1 MGTDLKILLHSE
13 AQLLDYGESRTSGPW
28 IKVRLPDHELLDPFR
43 GMDVGGSGKTTPNI
57 HITIA
62 EGDIATLADQSDAA
76 PAKQPTP
83 YGDASTLLWKSAFFR
98 SPAIWFALG
107 LNEACTA
114 EAKGGN
120 IKAAQTKAWDALK
133 SALGYESMA
142 DVPPAVVVEWA
153 KNNGIERYLPAA
165 YVNLG
170 GK

>member
-62 EGDIATLADQSDAA
+62 EGDIATLAEQA

-83 YGDASTLLWKSAFFR
+83 YGDASTLLWKSSFFR
-98 SPAIWFALG
+98 TPVVWAALG
-107 LNEACTA
+107 IKDQCET
-114 EAKGGN
+114 EAKAGN
-120 IKAAQTKAWDALK
+120 IKAAQTMAWNLLK
-133 SALGYESMA
+133 SKLGYDSMA
-142 DVPPAVVVEWA
+142 DVPPVRVVEWSIDT
-153 KNNGIERYLPAA
+153 GVDRHLPAA
-165 YVNLG
+165 YVNWVSS
-170 GK
+170 